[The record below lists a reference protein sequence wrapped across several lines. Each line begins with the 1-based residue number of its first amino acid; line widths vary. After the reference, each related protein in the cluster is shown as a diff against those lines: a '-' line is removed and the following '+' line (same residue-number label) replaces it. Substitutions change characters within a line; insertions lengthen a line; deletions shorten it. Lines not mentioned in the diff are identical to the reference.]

1 MVLVWLF
8 LIPLAPEYS
17 VLGFLSTF
25 LFFREKSRTYVR
37 DLKWF
42 LISGIF
48 VLIAF
53 VFQIITPQVHL
64 HESAVGRDLLG
75 SLDLAYLTAWNRNSS
90 PNQWAHLESN
100 GYWRLY
106 HYSPEGFLNE
116 EIYVAKYYKLNP
128 GQKYIQRFQLRTDAP
143 IDFMVSIFTR
153 RGHQP
158 VRPKLEWQI
167 NDVYSFSVT
176 FTANSDDQYLRA
188 FDLVGLGGP
197 WTWLEFGQAS
207 LSIQNQFQSEN
218 TNKTNKAETWISKIV
233 ALQPWFGVG
242 YLSLAVVLMVVAKHI
257 QLLQHRTLFAIMML
271 AGLFAQLLMSFFG
284 IQNPA
289 LGYIPEKNQIAH
301 GAIMTSAFL
310 TTTAPGFV
318 SALGIVF
325 AGATALV
332 LGARGA
338 LLVLVVVA
346 VYALMKHQL
355 LSSWRNLRMAGAILI
370 CVVAALIWT
379 VRPSQEA
386 VQSGFA
392 RVGIW
397 RIAIES
403 AWERP
408 QGNGPG
414 QFAKIYVQK
423 RSSDAFDALVS
434 HPHNLILGV
443 LFEFGWFGLIG
454 FLLLW
459 IALLGSCIKARA
471 WPALMVIGSA
481 FLLNIFDYTWFTAG
495 VTVPLWLAIGTF
507 LSD

>member
-8 LIPLAPEYS
+8 LIPLIPEYS
-17 VLGFLSTF
+17 VLGFFSTCF
-25 LFFREKSRTYVR
+25 FFRKKSRTYVR

-42 LISGIF
+42 LVSAIF
-48 VLIAF
+48 GLIAF
-53 VFQIITPQVHL
+53 VFQFMTPQVHL
-64 HESAVGRDLLG
+64 HESAVARGLLG
-75 SLDLAYLTAWNRNSS
+75 PLDLAYLTTWNRNSS

-106 HYSPEGFLNE
+106 HHSREGFLNE
-116 EIYVAKYYKLNP
+116 EIFVAKYYKLNP

-158 VRPKLEWQI
+158 VRPKLEGQI

-176 FTANSDDQYLRA
+176 FTANADDQYLRA
-188 FDLVGLGGP
+188 FDLVGLGGS
-197 WTWLEFGQAS
+197 WTWLELGQAS

-218 TNKTNKAETWISKIV
+218 TNKVETWISKIV

-242 YLSLAVVLMVVAKHI
+242 YLILAVFLMVVAKHI
-257 QLLQHRTLFAIMML
+257 QLLQDSPLFAIMML

-289 LGYIPEKNQIAH
+289 IGYAPEKNQIAH
-301 GAIMTSAFL
+301 GAIMVSALL
-310 TTTAPGFV
+310 TATAPGFV
-318 SALGIVF
+318 SALGVVF
-325 AGATALV
+325 AGAIALV

-338 LLVLVVVA
+338 LLVLVVV
-346 VYALMKHQL
+346 VVFALMQHQF
-355 LSSWRNLRMAGAILI
+355 LSSRRNLRMAGVILI

-379 VRPSQEA
+379 VRPSPEA
-386 VQSGFA
+386 LQSGFA
-392 RVGIW
+392 RVDIW

-408 QGNGPG
+408 QGHGPG
-414 QFAKIYVQK
+414 QFANTYVQK

-434 HPHNLILGV
+434 HPHNLILGL
-443 LFEFGWFGLIG
+443 LFEFGWLGLIG

-459 IALLGSCIKARA
+459 IALIGSCIKARA
-471 WPALMVIGSA
+471 WPVLMVVGSA

-507 LSD
+507 ISD